1 MLMILPTG
9 PLMIDIAGYELTDLE
24 RERLAHPL
32 VGGVILFSRNYQS
45 PAQLAALTAEIHSLC
60 FPPLL
65 IATDHEGG
73 RVQRC
78 REGFTRLPPMR
89 RLGELWDSD
98 AAAALEAARSI
109 GYVLAAELRSCGVD
123 LSFTP
128 VLDLD
133 WGRSSVI
140 GDRAFHADPQ
150 AVIALA
156 GALITGMR
164 QAGMAACGKHFP
176 GHGWAE
182 ADSHHQLP
190 VDTRTL
196 AELAP
201 DIEPYRQLPLDAVMP
216 AHVVY
221 TSFDKNTSCFS
232 SKWND
237 LLRNEINFSG
247 VVFSDD
253 LSMQAA
259 GVVGDV
265 VARVEAA
272 WQAGCDMLLI
282 CNAPDDVGEV
292 LARWKPE
299 VDLVRMRR
307 IARLLPD
314 GSCLPDFRQTPCYLA
329 GVEAAE
335 MLNTPC

>member
-1 MLMILPTG
+1 MRLPPG
-9 PLMIDIAGYELTDLE
+9 PLMIDIAGHELTDLE
-24 RERLAHPL
+24 RERLRHPL
-32 VGGVILFSRNYQS
+32 VGGLILFSRNYQS
-45 PAQLAALTAEIHSLC
+45 PAQLSSLTAEVHALRS
-60 FPPLL
+60 PPLL
-65 IATDHEGG
+65 IAIDHEGG

-98 AAAALEAARSI
+98 APAALEAAKNI
-109 GYVLAAELRSCGVD
+109 GYVLAAELRACGVD

-156 GALITGMR
+156 GALIQGLR

-176 GHGWAE
+176 GHGWVE

-190 VDTRTL
+190 VDERSLT
-196 AELAP
+196 ELAP

-216 AHVVY
+216 AHVIY
-221 TSFDKNTSCFS
+221 TTVDKNTSCFS

-237 LLRNEINFSG
+237 YLRNDINFKG
-247 VVFSDD
+247 VIFSDD

-265 VARVEAA
+265 VARVDAA